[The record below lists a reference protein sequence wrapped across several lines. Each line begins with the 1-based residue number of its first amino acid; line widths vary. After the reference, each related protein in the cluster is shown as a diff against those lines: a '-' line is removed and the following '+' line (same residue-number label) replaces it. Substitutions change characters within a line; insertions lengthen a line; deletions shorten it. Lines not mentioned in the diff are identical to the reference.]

1 MMKAIRRLPF
11 ISVLLC
17 CLSSAQVQ
25 SAPHTV
31 ALAYQFGVFPYLSP
45 SRIEQFYAPLAEAF
59 AAVLQRE
66 VRLRT
71 RQTFA
76 AWYDEV
82 KQQHYDIV
90 FIQPFDYIH
99 AFDQY
104 DYLPLARNRDPL
116 AAVIMVKT
124 DSPLQSLADL
134 RGRIVALPSARAAV
148 SHLTKTALLEA
159 GLTPGQSVTIQH
171 VDNHNSCLQQM
182 LIGDAAAC
190 GTSLAVARNFMK
202 RYDISLR
209 ELAVTPAIPHVLF
222 AAHKR
227 VPAQE
232 RERLREVILKLHE
245 TDRGRRFL
253 AGIGCKAFEQ
263 AQDADYDTV
272 RAYARR
278 LGLTK

>member
-1 MMKAIRRLPF
+1 MMRAVRGLPF
-11 ISVLLC
+11 IVVWLC
-17 CLSSAQVQ
+17 CLSSAQAQ
-25 SAPHTV
+25 SAPP
-31 ALAYQFGVFPYLSP
+31 AAAAYHFGVFPYLSP
-45 SRIEQFYAPLAEAF
+45 SRIEQSYAPIAEAF

-66 VRLRT
+66 VQLRT

-99 AFDQY
+99 AFNKY

-116 AAVIMVKT
+116 AAAIMVKA

-134 RGRIVALPSARAAV
+134 RGRILALPSARAAV

-159 GLTPGQSVTIQH
+159 GLTPGQSVTIHH
-171 VDNHNSCLQQM
+171 VNNHDSCLQQM
-182 LIGDAAAC
+182 LIGNAAAC
-190 GTSLAVARNFMK
+190 GVSRTVVRNFMK
-202 RYDISLR
+202 RHDISLR
-209 ELAVTPAIPHVLF
+209 ELAVTPTIPHVLF
-222 AAHKR
+222 AVHKR

-232 RERLREVILKLHE
+232 RERLLEVILKWDK
-245 TDRGRRFL
+245 TDKGRRFL
-253 AGIGCKAFEQ
+253 AGIGCEAFEQ

-278 LGLTK
+278 LGLTE